1 MKIDRKHS
9 AIRLTATETKILET
23 EPQKAAPFATPVSTP
38 AADKLRAEYKRAG
51 TALSKTTGRSVTV
64 LSNEGEM
71 VDFVGL
77 VYWD

>member
-1 MKIDRKHS
+1 MKADRKHS
-9 AIRLTATETKILET
+9 AIRLTAAESKTLET

-38 AADKLRAEYKRAG
+38 EADKVRAEYKKLGAS
-51 TALSKTTGRSVTV
+51 LSKITGRSVTIY
-64 LSNEGEM
+64 SNEGEM

>member
-1 MKIDRKHS
+1 MKTDRKHS
-9 AIRLTATETKILET
+9 AIRLSAAETKILET

-38 AADKLRAEYKRAG
+38 AADKLRAEYKRQAA
-51 TALSKTTGRSVTV
+51 ALSKVTMRSVTIY
-64 LSNEGEM
+64 SSDGEM